1 MGKFKG
7 LSSSSSSTKHNS
19 GNHTGGSNN
28 FHSIFTSSKS
38 SSGNHQPVNPFNS
51 NHHSHSSSMDG
62 SSSFFNVDM
71 MSEPEIMAKFEELL
85 DDMNLSEEKK
95 APLRSK
101 PLVAKK
107 EMLKMHLKGLDS
119 GPSTSSSSSKSR
131 CVNPADYINAL
142 THASD
147 SSFSKLFSTI
157 ESLRV
162 ALTSNP
168 LSWLKDFG
176 LTGLHSILGILASC
190 YTNPDGR
197 RSKLQ
202 HECIKCLKAF
212 MNNTPGLRQV
222 LLHQNA
228 LTLIARSINAD
239 HPSIMNDAV
248 KLIAAV
254 SLVDHEKAVEA
265 ITRSYEM
272 MEESGGEPEKEVVKG
287 VYLRDRFSYIID
299 GFKHTD
305 NDMLHFSCMQLINAL
320 IAHAED
326 LDYRIH
332 LRNEIMRSGF
342 ADVLPTLP
350 SPPTPPSPPSSNHHH
365 PSQGSNHFN
374 NHMVGLQ
381 LDQGLPSITTT
392 NEDVS
397 NKTPIELLGL
407 QVEIFLNVQ
416 QEDYYELESK
426 FREQITYDFDNPYVC
441 FELISQT
448 IKNTPAEH
456 SFRSLLQ
463 HLLLIRDD
471 VNVKSAYFQLVEDAT
486 SQIVMYKKSTMD
498 PDFRYRSRV
507 EIELDGVT
515 DRIARF
521 LEESTK
527 ASASLSQK
535 LQEALTEKAEAQAKV
550 EKLSKQLEDLTKNGL
565 RPSVTSPPTTGSI
578 PPPPPP
584 PMPGMV
590 GSAPPPPPPPPPGS
604 SSMGPPPPP
613 PPPPFGSVP
622 GAPPP
627 PPPPFGAPMMP
638 PVPVIPSYLPN
649 HVEYKPEAPLKK
661 INWKKTTPTKI
672 PETSVWVQIDENKIK
687 ESVKLFEGLAERFCS
702 DSRRLNKKP
711 SSTADGSDGVPGSKT
726 GAKKVKSLKV
736 LDPKAAQNLMILF
749 GSIKMSADELLKHI
763 LTINEEHLNDAII
776 QQLIKYIPQTSQL
789 NKLEEHRKDFEN
801 LHEAEQF
808 ALTVRFLSFASLLF
822 LLIFSLPPLLLFL
835 FIFFCLSYQKI
846 LLIY

>member
-584 PMPGMV
+584 PMPGTV

-604 SSMGPPPPP
+604 SSMGPPPPPP

-822 LLIFSLPPLLLFL
+822 LLIFLFL
-835 FIFFCLSYQKI
+835 LSFCFFSSFSAS
-846 LLIY
+846 LIRRYF

>member
-7 LSSSSSSTKHNS
+7 LSSSSSTKHNNNS
-19 GNHTGGSNN
+19 NHGSNN
-28 FHSIFTSSKS
+28 FHSIFTSGKS
-38 SSGNHQPVNPFNS
+38 APVNQY
-51 NHHSHSSSMDG
+51 NHHHSSSMDG
-62 SSSFFNVDM
+62 SSSFFNVDL

-119 GPSTSSSSSKSR
+119 GPSASSSSSKSR
-131 CVNPADYINAL
+131 CVNPPDYINAL

-147 SSFSKLFSTI
+147 SSVSKLLSTLPTI

-168 LSWLKDFG
+168 LSWLKEFG
-176 LTGLHSILGILASC
+176 LTGLHSILGILTSC
-190 YTNPDGR
+190 YAKSDDR
-197 RSKLQ
+197 LSKLQ

-222 LLHQNA
+222 LEHPNA
-228 LTLIARSINAD
+228 LTLISRSIDAD
-239 HPSIMNDAV
+239 HPGIMNDAV

-265 ITRSYEM
+265 ITQSYEM
-272 MEESGGEPEKEVVKG
+272 KNAYINGQMVDIYSNEPQKEVVKG

-299 GFKHTD
+299 GFQHKN
-305 NDMLHFSCMQLINAL
+305 NDILRVSCMQLINAL
-320 IAHAED
+320 IAHADD

-342 ADVLPTLP
+342 ADILPTLP
-350 SPPTPPSPPSSNHHH
+350 SPPPPPSPSNSSHHQNH
-365 PSQGSNHFN
+365 QDN
-374 NHMVGLQ
+374 NHYNNHTMGISLN
-381 LDQGLPSITTT
+381 LIEDRGLPLITTT

-397 NKTPIELLGL
+397 NKTPTELLGL
-407 QVEIFLNVQ
+407 QVEVFINVQ

-426 FREQITYDFDNPYVC
+426 FRESITYDFDNPYVC
-441 FELISQT
+441 FELISQNV
-448 IKNTPAEH
+448 KNTPAEH
-456 SFRSLLQ
+456 SFRSVLQ
-463 HLLLIRDD
+463 HLLLVRDD

-486 SQIVMYKKSTMD
+486 AQIVMYRKSTID

-515 DRIARF
+515 ERIARF

-527 ASASLSQK
+527 TSASLNQK
-535 LQEALTEKAEAQAKV
+535 LQDALTEKAEAQAKV
-550 EKLSKQLEDLTKNGL
+550 EKLMKQVDEMTKNGV
-565 RPSVTSPPTTGSI
+565 PVKSSQATTGTI

-584 PMPGMV
+584 PMPGFT
-590 GSAPPPPPPPPPGS
+590 GSAPPPPPPPPPPG

-613 PPPPFGSVP
+613 PPPPPFGSIP

-627 PPPPFGAPMMP
+627 PPPPFGGPMMP
-638 PVPVIPSYLPN
+638 MAPVIPSYLPN
-649 HVEYKPEAPLKK
+649 HVEYKPDAPLKK

-672 PETSVWVQIDENKIK
+672 SENSVWVEIDERKIK
-687 ESVKLFEGLAERFCS
+687 DSVKLFEGLAERFCS

-711 SSTADGSDGVPGSKT
+711 SSAADGSDGLMGGKT

-749 GSIKMSADELLKHI
+749 GSIKMSAEELLKHI

-789 NKLEEHRKDFEN
+789 NKLEEHRKHFDE

-808 ALTVRFLSFASLLF
+808 ALTVS
-822 LLIFSLPPLLLFL
+822 
-835 FIFFCLSYQKI
+835 
-846 LLIY
+846 